1 MKKLQRKQDVG
12 KTGCA
17 TSSETD
23 TKSIDGSKSNGDS
36 DEGNSHFFFFGHRNV
51 IVQRIMHSICTI
63 HTVNRSS
70 ENKAK
75 KKYTYVCV

>member
-36 DEGNSHFFFFGHRNV
+36 DEGKSHFFLV
-51 IVQRIMHSICTI
+51 IVMLSYNELCIQ
-63 HTVNRSS
+63 
-70 ENKAK
+70 
-75 KKYTYVCV
+75 YVPFIP

>member
-36 DEGNSHFFFFGHRNV
+36 DEGNSHFFFW
-51 IVQRIMHSICTI
+51 
-63 HTVNRSS
+63 SS
-70 ENKAK
+70 
-75 KKYTYVCV
+75 